1 MAGDFIC
8 NFDKGVKIVQVG
20 QIEGIQFLTTMWPNG
35 KNVINISA
43 PYEWFYLLSGKK
55 SLF

>member
-1 MAGDFIC
+1 MAGDFIR

-20 QIEGIQFLTTMWPNG
+20 QEGIQFPTTMWPNG
-35 KNVINISA
+35 KNVINISE

>member
-1 MAGDFIC
+1 MAGDFMC
-8 NFDKGVKIVQVG
+8 NFDKEVKTVQVG
-20 QIEGIQFLTTMWPNG
+20 QEGIQFLTTMWPNG
-35 KNVINISA
+35 KNVTNISS